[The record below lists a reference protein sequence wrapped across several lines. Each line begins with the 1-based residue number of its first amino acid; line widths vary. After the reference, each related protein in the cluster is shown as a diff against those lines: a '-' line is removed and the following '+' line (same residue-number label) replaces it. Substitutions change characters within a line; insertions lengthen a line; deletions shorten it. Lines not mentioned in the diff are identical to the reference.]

1 MTIVLVSGVPGSG
14 KTTLARQLRDATG
27 LPLLSLDTVK
37 EAVVDGLGTMPDDRY
52 LVRQTGLAVLAA
64 IVTDNPG
71 GAILDIWVDP
81 TFDPADLLAMLESVP
96 GATYREVICTVDA
109 EVAVA
114 RFAARPRDH
123 PSHLPA
129 DDGSPSVRTG
139 CRDVVLGIDLGDAC
153 DEVIE
158 FAFEA
163 AQLRRARLRVV
174 HAWQAPSP
182 LGLGAGDVGLVA
194 EPQRAEEW
202 LGFLSAVLQVWR
214 EKYPDV
220 EVAESVV
227 EGKAS
232 NVLLRASSGAGLLV
246 VGRRIADRPAL
257 TRTGPVTHAVVHH
270 VGCPIAVVPHG

>member
-1 MTIVLVSGVPGSG
+1 MTIVLVSGLPGSG
-14 KTTLARQLRDATG
+14 KTTLARQLRDATR

-129 DDGSPSVRTG
+129 DDDTLGRIREAAPRIG
-139 CRDVVLGIDLGDAC
+139 PLGIGP
-153 DEVIE
+153 
-158 FAFEA
+158 
-163 AQLRRARLRVV
+163 
-174 HAWQAPSP
+174 H
-182 LGLGAGDVGLVA
+182 
-194 EPQRAEEW
+194 
-202 LGFLSAVLQVWR
+202 
-214 EKYPDV
+214 
-220 EVAESVV
+220 
-227 EGKAS
+227 
-232 NVLLRASSGAGLLV
+232 LV
-246 VGRRIADRPAL
+246 VD
-257 TRTGPVTHAVVHH
+257 TTTPVAGERLAELVSWVTA
-270 VGCPIAVVPHG
+270 